1 MERQSHAAMT
11 AFPHSIASD
20 TGAMT
25 RTVFLCAFD
34 LIEAPG
40 TAPHHKCSCV
50 HLRMCGHSRAIR
62 LPETTVSV
70 VVAESVVNAL
80 SWTGS
85 AGLLVAFVQQEAQ
98 KKDGKSK

>member
-1 MERQSHAAMT
+1 
-11 AFPHSIASD
+11 
-20 TGAMT
+20 
-25 RTVFLCAFD
+25 
-34 LIEAPG
+34 
-40 TAPHHKCSCV
+40 
-50 HLRMCGHSRAIR
+50 MCGHSRAIR